1 VSIIVP
7 VRNGARCLGQQL
19 AALERQRYGGRW
31 EVVVVDNGSSDG
43 SAAVAGDWAGRLSLR
58 TVGANRRRGINV
70 ARNAGAAVACGDLLA
85 FCDADD
91 QVAPGWLEALVEA
104 AGRADLVGGRLD
116 EEALNQQPHAP
127 RRPRH
132 PLDRLPT
139 ALEFLPFAPGANL
152 AIWADVLAALGGF
165 DERFVLGND
174 DVDLAF
180 RAQLAGYRLGYAP
193 GAVVAYRHRR
203 RDHELFLQFR
213 NYGRTEPLLFRLH
226 RHQGLVRSS
235 AGGVA
240 RRWARLLL
248 AAPIAWTS
256 AERRGRW
263 LAIAGF
269 SVGRVEGSLRERTGF
284 L

>member
-1 VSIIVP
+1 MAEPGRAVVVVTYDALP
-7 VRNGARCLGQQL
+7 WVENCLDSL
-19 AALERQRYGGRW
+19 AGVET
-31 EVVVVDNGSSDG
+31 VVVDNGSSDG
-43 SAAVAGDWAGRLSLR
+43 TAAVAGGWADRLTVR
-58 TVGANRRRGINV
+58 TVPATRRRGINV
-70 ARNAGAAVACGDLLA
+70 ARNSGAAAARGDLLA

-91 QVAPGWLEALVEA
+91 QVEPDWMEALVEA
-104 AGRADLVGGRLD
+104 ALSADLVGGRLD
-116 EEALNQQPHAP
+116 EEELNQQPHAP

-132 PLDRLPT
+132 PQDRLPT
-139 ALEFLPFAPGANL
+139 ALDFLPFAPGANL

-165 DERFVLGND
+165 DERFELGND

-180 RAQLAGYRLGYAP
+180 RAQLAGRRLGYAP
-193 GAVVAYRHRR
+193 EAVVAYRHRC

-213 NYGRTEPLLFRLH
+213 NYGRTEPLVFRLH
-226 RHQGLVRSS
+226 RHHGLVRPS

-248 AAPIAWTS
+248 VAPIAWTS
-256 AERRGRW
+256 PVRRGRW

-269 SVGRVEGSLRERTGF
+269 SVGRLEGSLRERTGY